1 MSYLSQ
7 DQVHHT
13 APQEQDPC
21 TLATGGVRG
30 CGQIDCKWP
39 VEKMVNKISVM
50 LAVP

>member
-21 TLATGGVRG
+21 TLATGGVFG
-30 CGQIDCKWP
+30 CGRLQ
-39 VEKMVNKISVM
+39 VASGENSYQN
-50 LAVP
+50 